1 LRPCIRRDSHPTLT
15 RPRLRHD
22 PHSQQ
27 RLRRFLHDPKSLTPA
42 PTQKRNVN
50 IRHVSRENIRRNPP
64 LRTSLAAARRHLD
77 HLSQRRGTIDEV
89 SSHPLGPFSAEEK
102 HDDTAAVDGLKALD
116 PTPG

>member
-1 LRPCIRRDSHPTLT
+1 MLT

-50 IRHVSRENIRRNPP
+50 IRHVSSRSSQSRPNVLYLVIGALAVAVVVLSYQLYQDRHQPEGGRRFFPP
-64 LRTSLAAARRHLD
+64 R
-77 HLSQRRGTIDEV
+77 QRV
-89 SSHPLGPFSAEEK
+89 
-102 HDDTAAVDGLKALD
+102 
-116 PTPG
+116 